1 MDYRNQET
9 TVSDDGTLPTV
20 ARTSWSLKL
29 RKRAG
34 LLRAIDILAYRG
46 HGTPRSLQIKGRLIE
61 SAGKKAALFKR
72 NKKLY
77 NFFTT
82 IRSFRTNEIP
92 GAEVEA
98 RFRGKVYRF
107 YTDSEG
113 FFLLNL
119 WFPDEPLEPGWHEVN
134 LQLKDSIGG
143 SGATAIAR
151 SFVPP
156 ADSEFAVISDIDD
169 TVLNSSAFN
178 KIQQVKLT
186 LFKDAAS
193 RTAVEEVVPLY
204 QRLVEGTTGTANNPM
219 FYLSRS
225 GWNLNKLLEEFL
237 DLNKLPPGPMFL
249 RDLAWREA
257 KSIALGSNNHKIDY
271 IRTLLNTYPHLS
283 FVLIG
288 DSGQHDPE
296 TFWQIV
302 MENPGRIKA
311 VYLHD
316 LERKSRRTTVAAICH
331 DLQARG
337 VPVVHSSEVTGY
349 ADHMEK
355 LGLIKP
361 AV

>member
-1 MDYRNQET
+1 MDYRNQQT
-9 TVSDDGTLPTV
+9 TITEDGTLPTV
-20 ARTSWSLKL
+20 AQPDWKLKL
-29 RKRAG
+29 RKRVG
-34 LLRAIDILAYRG
+34 LLRAIEILAYRG
-46 HGTPRSLQIKGRLIE
+46 HGTSRSLQIKGRLIE
-61 SAGKKAALFKR
+61 TAGKKAALFKR
-72 NKKLY
+72 SKKLY

-82 IRSFRTNEIP
+82 IRSFRSNEIP

-113 FFLLNL
+113 YFLLNL
-119 WFPDEPLEPGWHEVN
+119 WFSDEPLEPGWHEVK
-134 LQLKDSIGG
+134 LQLKDSIGGIGG

-156 ADSEFAVISDIDD
+156 DDSEFAVISDIDD

-186 LFKDAAS
+186 LFKDAAN
-193 RTAVEEVVPLY
+193 RTVVEEVVPLY
-204 QRLVEGTTGTANNPM
+204 QRLVKGPTGTANNPM

-225 GWNLNKLLEEFL
+225 GWNLNKLLEGFL

-257 KSIALGSNNHKIDY
+257 KSVALGSNNHKIDY
-271 IRTLLNTYPHLS
+271 IRTLLNTYPHLP

-296 TFWQIV
+296 TFWQIA

-316 LERKSRRTTVAAICH
+316 LERKSRRTTVAAICR
-331 DLQARG
+331 DFEARG
-337 VPVVHSSEVTGY
+337 IPVVHSTNVKDY
-349 ADHMEK
+349 ADHMET
-355 LGLIKP
+355 LGLI
-361 AV
+361 

>member
-1 MDYRNQET
+1 MDYRNQEST
-9 TVSDDGTLPTV
+9 MTEDGTLPTV
-20 ARTSWSLKL
+20 AQPGWKL
-29 RKRAG
+29 RFDKRAG
-34 LLRAIDILAYRG
+34 LLRAMEIQAYRG
-46 HGTPRSLQIKGRLIE
+46 HGTSRGLQIKGRLIE
-61 SAGKKAALFKR
+61 TGGKKTALFKR

-77 NFFTT
+77 NFFTM
-82 IRSFRTNEIP
+82 IRSFRANNIP
-92 GAEVEA
+92 GAEIEA
-98 RFRGKVYRF
+98 HFRGKVHRF

-119 WFPDEPLEPGWHEVN
+119 WSADEPLEPGWHEVT

-143 SGATAIAR
+143 GGTTALAR
-151 SFVPP
+151 AFVPP
-156 ADSEFAVISDIDD
+156 TDAEFAVISDIDD

-178 KIQQVKLT
+178 KIQQIKLT

-193 RTAVEEVVPLY
+193 RTAVDEVVPLY
-204 QRLVEGTTGTANNPM
+204 QRLVKGASGTANNPM

-225 GWNLNKLLEEFL
+225 GWNLNNLLEEFL
-237 DLNKLPPGPMFL
+237 DLNELPAGPMFL

-271 IRTLLNTYPHLS
+271 IRALMNTYPHLS

-296 TFWQIV
+296 TFWQIA

-316 LERKSRRTTVAAICH
+316 LERKSRRQTVTAICR
-331 DLQARG
+331 DLRARDI
-337 VPVVHSSEVTGY
+337 PVIHSTKVTGY
-349 ADHMEK
+349 SEHMEN

-361 AV
+361 VG